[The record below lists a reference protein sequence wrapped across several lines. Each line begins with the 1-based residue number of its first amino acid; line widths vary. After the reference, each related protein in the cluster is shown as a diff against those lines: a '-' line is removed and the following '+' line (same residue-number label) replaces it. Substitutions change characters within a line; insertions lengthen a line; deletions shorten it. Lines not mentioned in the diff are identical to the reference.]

1 MSTMLRAIHQLTQLE
16 AGQGHIQAEAQTRAH
31 FLSNEV
37 SIVSP
42 GSRNSISDPGYEE

>member
-1 MSTMLRAIHQLTQLE
+1 MLRATHQLTQLE
-16 AGQGHIQAEAQTRAH
+16 AGQGHIQAEAQTRVH
-31 FLSNEV
+31 FLTNEEV